1 MLPSESVN
9 DEPLGF
15 LEWISKLYAS
25 LFFLQTCSN
34 DMNVIHGWIV
44 FTKVILFTE
53 SIFLQGFYSLSSTLG
68 KICSKHVSVWL
79 FLRGTCM
86 REKLIWFLKL
96 SDFIV
101 RFCLIGW
108 QTSFLFFRGLNIP
121 NYSQALRIELLQIS
135 DAR

>member
-15 LEWISKLYAS
+15 LKWISKLYAS
-25 LFFLQTCSN
+25 LFFPQVCSN
-34 DMNVIHGWIV
+34 GMNVIHGWIV

-53 SIFLQGFYSLSSTLG
+53 SIFLQDFYSLSSTLG
-68 KICSKHVSVWL
+68 KICSKLVSFWL
-79 FLRGTCM
+79 FLWGTHM
-86 REKLIWFLKL
+86 REKLISFLKL
-96 SDFIV
+96 SDFIM

-108 QTSFLFFRGLNIP
+108 QTLFVFFIGLNIP